1 MKSEWK
7 GKSLDSLKKKRAEI
21 GRINEQIFR
30 LASRRGEIERSFLAE
45 LAALLGDP
53 EATLIDSHHIC
64 PESPIEHCVF
74 EVTASRKDPGCLF
87 CGGSIYR

>member
-1 MKSEWK
+1 VA
-7 GKSLDSLKKKRAEI
+7 GKVARLPEGEAGRDLADQRTDLPPGQQGGEVERA
-21 GRINEQIFR
+21 
-30 LASRRGEIERSFLAE
+30 FLAE

-74 EVTASRKDPGCLF
+74 EITASRKDPGCLF

>member
-1 MKSEWK
+1 M
-7 GKSLDSLKKKRAEI
+7 
-21 GRINEQIFR
+21 
-30 LASRRGEIERSFLAE
+30 
-45 LAALLGDP
+45 LGDP

-74 EVTASRKDPGCLF
+74 EITASRKDPGCLF